1 MKITPEKIEAMP
13 ALLESDYSEFRAR
26 IRETLADALE
36 NGDAVKSMQTIL
48 GDFMRALNHTLEE
61 YDAPKTTLG
70 KVTEIL

>member
-1 MKITPEKIEAMP
+1 MP
-13 ALLESDYSEFRAR
+13 ALLESNYCEFRAR

-61 YDAPKTTLG
+61 YDAPKTTLEE
-70 KVTEIL
+70 VTAIL